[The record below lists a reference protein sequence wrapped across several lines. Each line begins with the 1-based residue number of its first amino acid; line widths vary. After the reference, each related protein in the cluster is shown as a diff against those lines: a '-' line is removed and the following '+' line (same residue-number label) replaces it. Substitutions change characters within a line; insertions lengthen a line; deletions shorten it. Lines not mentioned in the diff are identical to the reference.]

1 MLYIIKNFYIVI
13 FILNGTKEHCNIIII
28 CKKKIAINIKMNMIN
43 VNYVKKYIRITIHTM
58 KKIIL

>member
-28 CKKKIAINIKMNMIN
+28 CKKKNCNQYQNEYDKC
-43 VNYVKKYIRITIHTM
+43 
-58 KKIIL
+58 